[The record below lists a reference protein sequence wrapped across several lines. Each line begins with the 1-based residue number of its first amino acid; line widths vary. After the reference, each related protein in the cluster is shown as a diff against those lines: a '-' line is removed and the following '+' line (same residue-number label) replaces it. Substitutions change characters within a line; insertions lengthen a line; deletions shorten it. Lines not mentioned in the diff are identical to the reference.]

1 MPQKK
6 EEDKSTTYGTAYGS
20 ADGVLPHS
28 TIPVHVPL
36 GSYPKAREPPH
47 KLVGVEAALHAA
59 ENPDFPVEAEFGKE
73 LNLDERVAIVT
84 GANGGIGLEYITLLA
99 EMGCKVH
106 CLDLSAQPSTEF
118 NKCGD
123 YIRRMHKKKGVEI
136 VFEYHKMDVTNPS
149 EVRNTISSIA
159 ERHGRLDVCIANAG
173 ILGPILDC
181 HQYDVDWFRK
191 VMEVNVTGTFLTI
204 QSATAE
210 MLSRKI
216 GGTVIATASMSGT
229 IINKDM
235 HWVPYTTSKAAVIQM
250 VKAFACELG
259 QFDIRVNSISPGHI
273 KTQMTSAFLG
283 MDPTFENFWASQ
295 NPMARLGSVH
305 ELRGAVAYLA
315 SDLSSYTTGSDLL
328 VCGGHTSW

>member
-6 EEDKSTTYGTAYGS
+6 EDDKKTTYGTAYTS
-20 ADGVLPHS
+20 PDGVLPQS

-36 GSYPKAREPPH
+36 GSYPRAREPPH

-59 ENPDFPVEAEFGKE
+59 ENPDFEVEAEFGKE
-73 LNLDERVAIVT
+73 LNLDGRVAIVT

-99 EMGCKVH
+99 EMGCMVH
-106 CLDLSAQPSTEF
+106 CLDLSAEPSTEF
-118 NKCGD
+118 GKCQD
-123 YIRRMHKKKGVEI
+123 YIGRMHKKSGGV
-136 VFEYHKMDVTNPS
+136 VFEYHKMDVTNPG
-149 EVRNTISSIA
+149 EVREKISSIA

-210 MLSRKI
+210 MLSRKT
-216 GGTVIATASMSGT
+216 GGSVVATASMSGT

-315 SDLSSYTTGSDLL
+315 SDLSSYTTGSDLQ